1 MSESFITIFITAHG
15 EDLNHD
21 ELSLGRLYELEMPR
35 DTRLKQFYKLPLSG
49 ITGNITNDSDILDA
63 LYFNNARRLAHNREM
78 NPVLK
83 LHEIREEVLRYRNI
97 LGETAELNMTQRDFV
112 KKRRFELQ
120 RVPAEPD
127 WFPEPSR
134 ISYNRKLSFEA
145 NPFVLDGKLSGVFE
159 RLTFGVW
166 AVDASIPI
174 ALQLGLRPGTSSTTR
189 PVSLMELL
197 GILPTTAR
205 TQRSKDKS
213 GATVITLFE
222 IMQKLLRR
230 FGHRTCINVIDM
242 SCRYRNWGRI
252 PSDLGSVPTMF
263 EDETPSRKYDETEYV
278 DNIFDVVK
286 SGQRIIEWVD
296 DTIFKLDD
304 HSFCRCAFNTS
315 SGELEAIPV
324 RYSPVFE
331 INVGRHLF
339 EIDLDTFQ
347 LNSDT
352 DIVWLV
358 VNGRRMPQP
367 RFITQIDRIFY
378 IQRQPFVLFVHI
390 RIFPEQPLTT
400 RYIRFDGFSENKRS
414 WILYSDMRFPFQT
427 PYGSDV
433 THTRHS
439 KWGGRKRS
447 IKQGKKR
454 TIKQGKKRSRK
465 YKKERY
471 LFRNPIISL
480 V

>member
-1 MSESFITIFITAHG
+1 MSYPESFITIFITAHG
-15 EDLNHD
+15 EDLNDD
-21 ELSLGRLYELEMPR
+21 ELNSDRLYELEMSGA
-35 DTRLKQFYKLPLSG
+35 RLKQFYKLPLSG

-83 LHEIREEVLRYRNI
+83 LHEIRAEVLRYRNI
-97 LGETAELNMTQRDFV
+97 LRETAELDMTQSDFV
-112 KKRRFELQ
+112 RKRGFISELQ

-134 ISYNRKLSFEA
+134 ISYNRKFSFEA
-145 NPFVLDGKLSGVFE
+145 KPFVLADKLSGVFE
-159 RLTFGVW
+159 RTFGIW
-166 AVDASIPI
+166 AVDASIHI
-174 ALQLGLRPGTSSTTR
+174 ALQLGLRPGTSSTNE
-189 PVSLMELL
+189 PVSLMQLL

-222 IMQKLLRR
+222 IMRRLLELV
-230 FGHRTCINVIDM
+230 GHRTCINVIDM

-252 PSDLGSVPTMF
+252 PSDVSLVPRSF
-263 EDETPSRKYDETEYV
+263 RDEAHSPRYHETEHV
-278 DNIFDVVK
+278 DNIFDVVQ

-296 DTIFKLDD
+296 DEIFKLDD
-304 HSFCRCAFNTS
+304 DLFYRCAFNTS
-315 SGELEAIPV
+315 SRQLEATPV
-324 RYSPVFE
+324 LYSPGFQL
-331 INVGRHLF
+331 NVGGHLF
-339 EIDLDTFQ
+339 EIDLETFK
-347 LNSDT
+347 LDLDT
-352 DIVWLV
+352 DIVTSED
-358 VNGRRMPQP
+358 GMPQS
-367 RFITQIDRIFY
+367 RFISQFDSIFY
-378 IQRQPFVLFVHI
+378 IQRQPFVLFVRI
-390 RIFPEQPLTT
+390 RIVPGQPLTT
-400 RYIRFDGFSENKRS
+400 RYIRFKGMIRHDKKNKRA

-433 THTRHS
+433 THKRRS

-454 TIKQGKKRSRK
+454 SINQGKKRSRK
-465 YKKERY
+465 YKKRA
-471 LFRNPIISL
+471 LS